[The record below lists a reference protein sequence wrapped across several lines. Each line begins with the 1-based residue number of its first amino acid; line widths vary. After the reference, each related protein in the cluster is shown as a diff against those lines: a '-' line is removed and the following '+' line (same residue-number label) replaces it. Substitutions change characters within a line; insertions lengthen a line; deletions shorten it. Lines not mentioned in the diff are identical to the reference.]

1 MGMTADKEEK
11 ARLDGEKDSL
21 LAIQG
26 AFEE

>member
-11 ARLDGEKDSL
+11 ERLDGAKDSL
-21 LAIQG
+21 LAIQV